1 MLTTGIHLFYP
12 LAFIIIIIFAFYFS
26 PKLGNLDIS
35 YNGSLVSIN
44 VHLEKM
50 L

>member
-35 YNGSLVSIN
+35 YNRSLVSIN
-44 VHLEKM
+44 VHLEK
-50 L
+50 LL